1 MFELS
6 LTPQAQALLL
16 VAAYL
21 LGVVAR
27 LFVPYAIAYVT
38 EPQSFD
44 WAKAKGQLIAAAV
57 GLVGVVVSGMLKEG
71 FVEGLGALGF
81 VGTFVAGY
89 GAAAVGRATAKAAD
103 IRKKE

>member
-1 MFELS
+1 MFDVS
-6 LTPQAQALLL
+6 LTPQATAAIL
-16 VAAYL
+16 VGAYL

-27 LFVPYAIAYVT
+27 LFVPYAVAYVT

-44 WAKAKGQLIAAAV
+44 WGKAKGQLIAAGL

-81 VGTFVAGY
+81 VGTFVAGF
-89 GAAAVGRATAKAAD
+89 GAAAVGRATAKVAD
-103 IRKKE
+103 LRK

>member
-1 MFELS
+1 MFEVS
-6 LTPQAQALLL
+6 LTPQAAAAIL
-16 VAAYL
+16 VGAYL
-21 LGVVAR
+21 LGVAAR

-44 WAKAKGQLIAAAV
+44 WSKAKGQIVAAGLGLI
-57 GLVGVVVSGMLKEG
+57 GVVVSGMLREG

-81 VGTFVAGY
+81 VGTFVAGF

-103 IRKKE
+103 LRK